1 MDLNMKHIIDPQT
14 KLVYTITTPNILQIV
29 QLLEE
34 TLYNTNSLEQVG
46 KNLEI
51 ALSLSKE
58 IIHNEMVN
66 QNPMQLEEELNVNE
80 DSQS

>member
-1 MDLNMKHIIDPQT
+1 MKHIIDPQT
-14 KLVYTITTPNILQIV
+14 NLVYTITTPNILQIV

-34 TLYNTNSLEQVG
+34 TIYNTNTVEQVG
-46 KNLEI
+46 KNLQI

-58 IIHNEMVN
+58 IIQNEMVN
-66 QNPMQLEEELNVNE
+66 QNPMRLEDVNK

>member
-1 MDLNMKHIIDPQT
+1 MKHIIDPQT
-14 KLVYTITTPNILQIV
+14 NLVYTITTPNILQIV

-34 TLYNTNSLEQVG
+34 TIYNTNTVEQVG
-46 KNLEI
+46 KNSQI

-58 IIHNEMVN
+58 IIQNEMVN
-66 QNPMQLEEELNVNE
+66 QNPMRLEDVNK

>member
-1 MDLNMKHIIDPQT
+1 MDLKIKHIIDPQT
-14 KLVYTITTPNILQIV
+14 NLVYTITTPNILQIV

-34 TLYNTNSLEQVG
+34 TIYNTNTVEQVG
-46 KNLEI
+46 KNLQI

-58 IIHNEMVN
+58 IIQNEMVN
-66 QNPMQLEEELNVNE
+66 QNPMRLEDVNK

>member
-14 KLVYTITTPNILQIV
+14 NLVYTITTPNILQIV

-34 TLYNTNSLEQVG
+34 TIYNTNTVEQVG
-46 KNLEI
+46 KNLQI

-58 IIHNEMVN
+58 IVQNEMVN
-66 QNPMQLEEELNVNE
+66 QNPMRLEDVNK

>member
-1 MDLNMKHIIDPQT
+1 MDLKMKHIIDPQT
-14 KLVYTITTPNILQIV
+14 NLVYTITTPNILQIV

-34 TLYNTNSLEQVG
+34 TIYNTNTVEQVG
-46 KNLEI
+46 KNLQI

-58 IIHNEMVN
+58 IIQNEMVN
-66 QNPMQLEEELNVNE
+66 QNPMRLEDVNK

>member
-14 KLVYTITTPNILQIV
+14 NLVYTITTPNILQIV

-34 TLYNTNSLEQVG
+34 TIYNTNTVEQVG
-46 KNLEI
+46 KNLQI

-58 IIHNEMVN
+58 IIQNEMVN
-66 QNPMQLEEELNVNE
+66 QNPMRLEDVNK

>member
-1 MDLNMKHIIDPQT
+1 MKHIIDPQT
-14 KLVYTITTPNILQIV
+14 NLVYTITTPNILQIV

-34 TLYNTNSLEQVG
+34 TIYNTNTVEQVG
-46 KNLEI
+46 KNLQI

-58 IIHNEMVN
+58 IVQNEMVN
-66 QNPMQLEEELNVNE
+66 QNPMRLEDVNK